1 MGYIGGEEVP
11 HLSERGSLTVEAAL
25 VIPFLLLIGIAVFEG
40 VATMATQLQVVA
52 ATRDGARVAATTPD
66 VTRAVDAVRAVLP
79 DGVAR
84 RARIQVDRPST
95 AGRPATVRVMVDVP
109 LVTPFLSGLSV
120 PLSWSSSML
129 VEP

>member
-1 MGYIGGEEVP
+1 MGHFGGQEVP
-11 HLSERGSLTVEAAL
+11 LTERGSLTVEAAF

-40 VATMATQLQVVA
+40 VATMATQLQVVT

-66 VTRAVDAVRAVLP
+66 VTRAVDTVRAVLP
-79 DGVAR
+79 DGIAQ

-95 AGRPATVRVMVDVP
+95 AGRPATVRVMVDIP